1 MKGTILTCLEE
12 TIIKKYGDNKWK
24 EVLRSF
30 DIPANHSFALDIN
43 KDIDEQLSVQL
54 FVKSAEVCGVSL
66 QQIFDDFGEYW
77 CVHYA
82 PTVYKALYIGTKSTK
97 EFITKLD
104 FIHDIVTKRIP
115 NAHPPRFRYEWES
128 DDVLLLHYRSSR
140 GLIDL
145 LVSLI
150 KGLDKYFGNKTG
162 IERIDDEHLRLTFH
176 ES

>member
-12 TIIKKYGDNKWK
+12 TIAKKYGQANWQ
-24 EVLRSF
+24 EVLRRC
-30 DIPANHSFALDIN
+30 DLPATHHFALEID

-77 CVHYA
+77 CLHYA
-82 PTVYKALYIGTKSTK
+82 PKVYKALFIGPKSTK
-97 EFITKLD
+97 DFITKLD

-115 NAHPPRFRYEWES
+115 NAHPPRFQYRWES
-128 DDVLLLHYRSSR
+128 DNVLLLHYQSSR

-145 LVSLI
+145 LISLI
-150 KGLDKYFGNKTG
+150 KGLDKYFNNHTSVEK
-162 IERIDDEHLRLTFH
+162 IDNEHLRLTFH
-176 ES
+176 EQ